1 MNGAK
6 WQVPQ
11 IPPGSSQV
19 VACVKRSEKMNRF
32 STVGTLNSGGPE
44 CDPSAAARR
53 PEAIGDRPKEDAKRT
68 FRESD
73 PPIVVRD
80 GSAGHTASHRYAG
93 ASTAKEWAGSN
104 ASTGITSG
112 HEYSRSNGVKLP
124 ACNGDRFWHSVPEL
138 VPRARY
144 PEEPGAVIPHAG
156 ICEGGTG
163 QPVSLPQSAIS
174 ITV

>member
-1 MNGAK
+1 MENPAMNGAK

-44 CDPSAAARR
+44 CAPSAAARW
-53 PEAIGDRPKEDAKRT
+53 PEAIGDRPKEDASRT

-73 PPIVVRD
+73 PSIVVRD
-80 GSAGHTASHRYAG
+80 GSAGHTASHRFAG
-93 ASTAKEWAGSN
+93 ASAAKGWTGSN

-124 ACNGDRFWHSVPEL
+124 ACNGDRFWHSVPEP

-144 PEEPGAVIPHAG
+144 PEEPGAGIPHAG

-163 QPVSLPQSAIS
+163 
-174 ITV
+174 